1 MNKITLE
8 NFRCF
13 REKQEARLAPL
24 TLLVGE
30 NSTGKTSFL
39 ALIRALWDVAFRD
52 EIPNFKEDPYDLG
65 SYDEIAHFRGGESGR
80 ADRFEA
86 CFDFG
91 QGDVALRYEVAFEK
105 SGTVPVPVKRKFSRK
120 DVWAELQTS
129 QGEIVFRVG
138 EPEEKLEIPDSVK
151 DIGGALFTSAFLI
164 FETVM
169 LVEIFSHE
177 KDSKNLKGDSL
188 RLLQKLF
195 LAIRT
200 YRDKSQ
206 RPYASAPVRT
216 KPRRTYDPA
225 SLTPD
230 SEGEYIPMYL
240 ADLYFRDKKEWG
252 KLKGELEKFGHN
264 SGLFDEISVRP
275 LRREMTGP
283 FQLLVRKFGNKLKG
297 PQRNLVDVG
306 YGVSQV
312 LPVVTELLRP
322 DAPNMSLMQQPEVH
336 LHPSAQAALG
346 SLFCELAG
354 AGRQLV
360 VETHSDHLLERVRL
374 DIRDGASNL
383 KPEDVSILYFERKDI
398 EVEIHSLGLD
408 KEGNVLNAPPS
419 YGRFFMEETKR
430 SLKL

>member
-13 REKQEARLAPL
+13 RERQEARLAPL

-39 ALIRALWDVAFRD
+39 ALIRALWDAAFHQD
-52 EIPNFKEDPYDLG
+52 IPNFKEEPYDLG
-65 SYDEIAHFRGGESGR
+65 SYDEIAHFRGGKDGL
-80 ADRFEA
+80 ANRFEA
-86 CFDFG
+86 GFDFG
-91 QGDVALRYEVAFEK
+91 QGDSALHYEVAFEK
-105 SGTVPVPVKRKFSRK
+105 SGAVPVPVKRKFSRK
-120 DVWAELQTS
+120 DVWVELQS
-129 QGEIVFRVG
+129 KKGKSVFCVG
-138 EPEEKLEIPDSVK
+138 EPEEELKIPDFAK
-151 DIGGALFTSAFLI
+151 DIGGAMFYSAFFI
-164 FETVM
+164 FGIMQVVKSRLEGGP
-169 LVEIFSHE
+169 S
-177 KDSKNLKGDSL
+177 NLSNENL
-188 RLLQKLF
+188 ELLNKLF
-195 LAIRT
+195 RALQT
-200 YRDKSQ
+200 YRNKYQ

-225 SLTPD
+225 RPTHDP
-230 SEGEYIPMYL
+230 EGEYIPMYF
-240 ADLYFRDKKEWG
+240 ADLYFRNKEEWG
-252 KLKGELEKFGHN
+252 KLKDGLEKFGRA

-275 LRREMTGP
+275 LESEITGP
-283 FQLLVRKFGNKLKG
+283 FQLQVRKFGNKSKG

-312 LPVVTELLRP
+312 LPVITELLRP
-322 DAPNMSLMQQPEVH
+322 NAPNMSLMQQPEVH

-354 AGRQLV
+354 SGRQLV

-374 DIRDGASNL
+374 DIRDGKTNL
-383 KPEDVSILYFERKDI
+383 KPENVSILYFERKDI

-419 YGRFFMEETKR
+419 YGKFFMEETKR